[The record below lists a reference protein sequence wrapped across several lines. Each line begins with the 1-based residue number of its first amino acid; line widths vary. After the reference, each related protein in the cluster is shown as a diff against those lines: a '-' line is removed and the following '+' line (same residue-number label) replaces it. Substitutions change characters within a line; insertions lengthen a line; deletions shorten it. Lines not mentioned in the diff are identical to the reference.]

1 MKKILSVTQV
11 NKYIKN
17 ILELDVILSGVFVQ
31 GELSNFKSSGGHFYF
46 TLKDENSS
54 LSCVMFKY
62 NASNL
67 KFTPENGLEVM
78 LFGNVS
84 IYEKTGS
91 MQIYVELMEPYGI
104 GALNLSIEQLKKKLL
119 EKGILNENHKKPI
132 PETITNVALIT
143 SPTGAVVHDM
153 IKITKARNNNINLI
167 IIPAIVQGNDAEASI
182 INAIEMTNQY
192 NKIDVIILARGGGS
206 TEDLMPFN
214 TEGVAMAIYYSAIPL
229 ISAIGHE
236 TDFTISDLVADLRA
250 STPSNAIE
258 LCIKESINDLAYI
271 RDLLN
276 TIQYIAQNKI
286 ESYKVKLF
294 HNLEH
299 PNLKNPLKAIYDKQ
313 LYFQMLIK
321 NIENL
326 SPMAVL
332 SKGFAIVHNKP
343 QNKGDKFKI
352 ELENEILSAVLEYK
366 QVIGIKKGLTK

>member
-286 ESYKVKLF
+286 
-294 HNLEH
+294 
-299 PNLKNPLKAIYDKQ
+299 
-313 LYFQMLIK
+313 
-321 NIENL
+321 
-326 SPMAVL
+326 
-332 SKGFAIVHNKP
+332 
-343 QNKGDKFKI
+343 
-352 ELENEILSAVLEYK
+352 
-366 QVIGIKKGLTK
+366 